1 MHVLISGVLPLGPTD
16 IVPSVVTG
24 PLNQSVDEGTNLGFF
39 CEVKGSPEPS
49 VSWFLNDDDFSLQ
62 STARISITQTGL
74 TSRLTISNATL
85 NDKGMYKCVATSK
98 IGTASEEAELK
109 VNSKFFVVERSQP

>member
-24 PLNQSVDEGTNLGFF
+24 PLNQSVDEGTNVDFS

-49 VSWFLNDDDFSLQ
+49 VSWFLNKDDFSLQ

-74 TSRLTISNATL
+74 TSRLTISKATV